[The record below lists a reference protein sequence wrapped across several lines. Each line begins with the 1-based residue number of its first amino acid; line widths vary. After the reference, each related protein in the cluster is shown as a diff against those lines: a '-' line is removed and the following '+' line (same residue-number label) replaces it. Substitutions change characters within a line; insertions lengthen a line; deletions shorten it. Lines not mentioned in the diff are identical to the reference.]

1 MTTFAVA
8 KPSIPTGARKID
20 HPVTNLI
27 LAITGPRQDSPV
39 KKLTIW
45 SHFSGRMVANRN
57 RLGIPVTQTAVQPET
72 KGKGALKREATEAEI
87 INAFGRVVERN
98 GLRNVGVNEVIKEAG
113 IGKAL
118 LYRYFGG
125 LPGLV
130 QAWGEK
136 NQIWPDL
143 SELADMSNSMDSVSV
158 AEQIKRMVLHHAN
171 SLREDPVRV
180 ELLADEFMSPTAI
193 SDALTEIRQQLGRE
207 HAAIFA
213 GNRELDEDGNRALMI
228 VLMAAAS
235 YLAMRAVRSP
245 RYMGRD
251 VGSDEGWQAMLA
263 HFERIIDS
271 VAGDASTADAPTDN
285 S

>member
-1 MTTFAVA
+1 MTQA
-8 KPSIPTGARKID
+8 
-20 HPVTNLI
+20 
-27 LAITGPRQDSPV
+27 AIKQAP
-39 KKLTIW
+39 
-45 SHFSGRMVANRN
+45 
-57 RLGIPVTQTAVQPET
+57 

-87 INAFGRVVERN
+87 ISSFGRVVERN

-113 IGKAL
+113 IG
-118 LYRYFGG
+118 G

-136 NQIWPDL
+136 NQIWPDV
-143 SELADMSNSMDSVSV
+143 SELAEMSNEINSASV
-158 AEQIKRMVLHHAN
+158 AAQIKRVVLHHAN
-171 SLREDPVRV
+171 SLREDPLRV

-193 SDALTEIRQQLGRE
+193 SEALTEIRQQLGHE
-207 HAAIFA
+207 HAAIFVS
-213 GNRELDEDGNRALMI
+213 NRELGEDDNRALMI

-235 YLAMRAVRSP
+235 YLAMRAVKSP

-251 VGSDEGWQAMLA
+251 IGSDKDWQALLA

-271 VAGDASTADAPTDN
+271 VAGEASPPEIPAEN

>member
-1 MTTFAVA
+1 MTQA
-8 KPSIPTGARKID
+8 
-20 HPVTNLI
+20 
-27 LAITGPRQDSPV
+27 AIKQAP
-39 KKLTIW
+39 
-45 SHFSGRMVANRN
+45 
-57 RLGIPVTQTAVQPET
+57 

-87 INAFGRVVERN
+87 ISSFGRVVERN

-136 NQIWPDL
+136 NQIWPDV
-143 SELADMSNSMDSVSV
+143 SDLAEMSNEINSASV
-158 AEQIKRMVLHHAN
+158 AAQIKRVVLHHAN
-171 SLREDPVRV
+171 SLREDPLRV

-193 SDALTEIRQQLGRE
+193 SEALTEIRQQLGHE
-207 HAAIFA
+207 HAAIFVS
-213 GNRELDEDGNRALMI
+213 NRELGEEDNRALMI

-235 YLAMRAVRSP
+235 YLAMRAVKSP

-251 VGSDEGWQAMLA
+251 IGSDKDWQALLA

-271 VAGDASTADAPTDN
+271 VAGEASYSEIPAEN

>member
-1 MTTFAVA
+1 MTQA
-8 KPSIPTGARKID
+8 
-20 HPVTNLI
+20 
-27 LAITGPRQDSPV
+27 AINQAP
-39 KKLTIW
+39 
-45 SHFSGRMVANRN
+45 
-57 RLGIPVTQTAVQPET
+57 

-87 INAFGRVVERN
+87 ISSFGRVVGRN

-136 NQIWPDL
+136 NQIWPDV
-143 SELADMSNSMDSVSV
+143 SELAEMSNEINSASV
-158 AEQIKRMVLHHAN
+158 AAQIKRVVLHHAN
-171 SLREDPVRV
+171 SLREDPLRV

-193 SDALTEIRQQLGRE
+193 SEALTEIRQQLGRE
-207 HAAIFA
+207 HAAIFVS
-213 GNRELDEDGNRALMI
+213 NRELGEDDNRALMI

-235 YLAMRAVRSP
+235 YLAMRAVKSP

-251 VGSDEGWQAMLA
+251 IGSDKDWKALLA

-271 VAGDASTADAPTDN
+271 VAGEASHPEIPAEN

>member
-1 MTTFAVA
+1 MTQA
-8 KPSIPTGARKID
+8 
-20 HPVTNLI
+20 
-27 LAITGPRQDSPV
+27 AINQAP
-39 KKLTIW
+39 
-45 SHFSGRMVANRN
+45 
-57 RLGIPVTQTAVQPET
+57 

-87 INAFGRVVERN
+87 INSFGRVVERN

-136 NQIWPDL
+136 NQIWPDV
-143 SELADMSNSMDSVSV
+143 SELAEMSNEINSASV
-158 AEQIKRMVLHHAN
+158 AAQIKRVVLHHAN
-171 SLREDPVRV
+171 SLREDPLRV

-193 SDALTEIRQQLGRE
+193 SEALTEIRQQLGHE

-213 GNRELDEDGNRALMI
+213 SNRELGEDDNRALMI

-235 YLAMRAVRSP
+235 YLAMRAVKSP

-251 VGSDEGWQAMLA
+251 IGSDKDWKALLA

-271 VAGDASTADAPTDN
+271 VAGEASHSEIPAEN

>member
-1 MTTFAVA
+1 ME
-8 KPSIPTGARKID
+8 
-20 HPVTNLI
+20 
-27 LAITGPRQDSPV
+27 
-39 KKLTIW
+39 
-45 SHFSGRMVANRN
+45 ANRN
-57 RLGIPVTQTAVQPET
+57 RVGTPVTQTAVQQET

-87 INAFGRVVERN
+87 ISAFGRVVERN

-143 SELADMSNSMDSVSV
+143 SELADMSNAMDSVSI

-171 SLREDPVRV
+171 SLREDPLRV
-180 ELLADEFMSPTAI
+180 ELLADEFMSPTPI
-193 SDALTEIRQQLGRE
+193 SDALTDIRKQLGRE

-213 GNRELDEDGNRALMI
+213 DNRELDEDDNRALMI

-235 YLAMRAVRSP
+235 YLAMRSVKSP

-251 VGSDEGWQAMLA
+251 VGSDEGWQALMA
-263 HFERIIDS
+263 HFQRIIDS
-271 VAGDASTADAPTDN
+271 VAADDSSTKASTDN